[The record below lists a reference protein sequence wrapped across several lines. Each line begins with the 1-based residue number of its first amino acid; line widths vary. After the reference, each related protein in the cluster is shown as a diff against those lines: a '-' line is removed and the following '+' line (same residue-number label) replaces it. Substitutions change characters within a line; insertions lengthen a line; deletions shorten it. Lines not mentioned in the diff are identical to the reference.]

1 MISKKQAKTLN
12 IYISNLELAAN
23 QRALSAHLNAETRE
37 EAEAILKDARKDVI
51 RYINFLTED
60 NEK

>member
-1 MISKKQAKTLN
+1 MITKKQAKTLH

-37 EAEAILKDARKDVI
+37 EAEAILNDARKDVI
-51 RYINFLTED
+51 RYINNLTED
-60 NEK
+60 IEK